1 MANAVY
7 AGSFDMFTNGH
18 LDVIEQAV
26 RIFDNI
32 IILVQNNP
40 TKKRTYTVQSCINF
54 IALSFLGKDYE
65 DKISIYSS
73 DVPASLYAKE
83 HDCEFVIRGL
93 RNTSD
98 YLYEEKI
105 ANFYKSVCPDVDL
118 IYFKSKYDTVSS
130 SLVKGLLRC
139 GMNPADVANRY
150 LPFADISALRFQYWE
165 GVVSNDYRNNR

>member
-7 AGSFDMFTNGH
+7 VGSFDMFTNGH

-32 IILVQNNP
+32 IIVVQNNP

-54 IALSFLGKDYE
+54 IALSFIGKDYE

-105 ANFYKSVCPDVDL
+105 ADFYKAVCPSVDL
-118 IYFKSKYDTVSS
+118 VYFKSRLDKISS
-130 SLVKGLLRC
+130 SLVKSLLYS
-139 GMNPADVANRY
+139 GIDKEYVEHNY
-150 LPFADISALRFQYWE
+150 LPADISILKRCDAE
-165 GVVSNDYRNNR
+165 